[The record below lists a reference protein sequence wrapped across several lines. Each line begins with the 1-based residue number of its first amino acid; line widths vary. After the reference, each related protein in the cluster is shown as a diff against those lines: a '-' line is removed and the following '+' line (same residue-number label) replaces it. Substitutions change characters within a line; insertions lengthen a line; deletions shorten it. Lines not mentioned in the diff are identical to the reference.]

1 MTGVYPPT
9 RYAWYVVGVLTLA
22 NTSAFIDRQILGLLV
37 GPIRRDLGI
46 SDAQMGILY
55 GLAFALFYTVLGI
68 PLGRAA
74 DRVSRRAIIGFG
86 IAAWSIMTVLCGM
99 ARTYDQ
105 LLLARFGVA
114 IGEAALAAPALSLI
128 ADYFVPDR
136 RATALSVY
144 ALGIYL
150 GAGLANLVG
159 GALLARLDGT
169 ATVVWPL
176 LGAMRP
182 WQQVFVVVGL
192 PGLVVALLMATV
204 REPIRHETGQREER
218 AFTVA
223 EVGEY
228 LGANARAFFCHGMGY
243 ALFALVNFATA
254 AWLPTHLIRS
264 YGWSAAQ
271 AGITLGALTSTIGVL
286 GVVVGGR
293 VADVLLARGYTD
305 AKLRVGIIA
314 ALGVDNEPATPVSAN
329 TRDGEG
335 RGTGR
340 DLIVETQAKL
350 LAGEMDLDGILARR
364 LVTDGSDCFDEAS
377 LLDTIRIEPQSVGV
391 GQQAAIHPVP
401 GSDVRRLAAPGG
413 QSQQD
418 HVGIARGREPIRQ
431 RRDRRRQHRVPR
443 SSPRIRTGRA
453 RRWCARDFPRSD
465 AAAPENAAAR
475 ETSPLPKRRGSLG
488 EEGGA

>member
-1 MTGVYPPT
+1 VTDAYPPP
-9 RYAWYVVGVLTLA
+9 RYAWYVVAVLTLA

-37 GPIRRDLGI
+37 GPIRRDLDI
-46 SDAQMGILY
+46 SDAQMGVLY
-55 GLAFALFYTVLGI
+55 GLAFALCYTLLGI

-74 DRVSRRAIIGFG
+74 DRTSRRAIIGVG
-86 IAAWSIMTVLCGM
+86 IAVWSIMTVLCGL
-99 ARTYDQ
+99 ARSYDQ

-159 GALLARLDGT
+159 GALLARFDGT
-169 ATVVWPL
+169 ASVAWPL

-192 PGLVVALLMATV
+192 PGLVVAVVMATV
-204 REPIRHETGQREER
+204 REPIRHETGQRDER

-223 EVGEY
+223 EVAEY
-228 LGANARAFFCHGMGY
+228 LGANARTFFCHSLGY

-271 AGITLGALTSTIGVL
+271 AGITLGTLTSTIGVL

-293 VADVLLARGYTD
+293 VADVLLARGHTD
-305 AKLRVGIIA
+305 AKLRVGVIA
-314 ALGVDNEPATPVSAN
+314 ALGNLVCGAVYTLAPDAALSVAALVPYNFFASFAFGAATAAVQEVTPNRMRAQVGALYLSVVTLVGLGLGPSVVGVLTSEVYGRDTAVRNSLFWVTVVGLAGAAALLAAGLAPYRRSVVYRARWTGGVSAS
-329 TRDGEG
+329 E
-335 RGTGR
+335 
-340 DLIVETQAKL
+340 
-350 LAGEMDLDGILARR
+350 
-364 LVTDGSDCFDEAS
+364 
-377 LLDTIRIEPQSVGV
+377 IR
-391 GQQAAIHPVP
+391 
-401 GSDVRRLAAPGG
+401 
-413 QSQQD
+413 
-418 HVGIARGREPIRQ
+418 
-431 RRDRRRQHRVPR
+431 
-443 SSPRIRTGRA
+443 
-453 RRWCARDFPRSD
+453 
-465 AAAPENAAAR
+465 
-475 ETSPLPKRRGSLG
+475 
-488 EEGGA
+488 